1 MTPRP
6 LSHAD
11 RALLFALFV
20 LLFLAAG
27 PVLLGAAPDIAAALA
42 QRLSPSPTDIAPDV
56 PAWSARAL
64 VLTLCVAAV
73 IAALSTLIAAAAAWS
88 LRAARPA
95 WTALAIA
102 PLLMPVYLAYSGWSA
117 FRGPGTLLG
126 DWIAAGPPAR
136 SLAAASLTAILGLS
150 LWAWPLALITIAPAV
165 RVVPAD
171 VLAALALDAP
181 APIGRGLA
189 RLRLVRRAV
198 LAGFSTV
205 FLIMLGSAVP
215 LHLAQVP
222 TLAVHLWTYL
232 SLTPTPGPAYLAA
245 APLLLLAAIAGI
257 LLARNLRAGARPSD
271 EASAPA
277 VEAAAPRW
285 PRLVMLAWLASVA
298 APILAQLIVR
308 QDVDLL
314 FEFWRTLAGAAV
326 ESLQTAAWV
335 GLASAA
341 LCITTARAVGL
352 PGWPRRLARVAVAVT
367 VFLALLPGILVGHAV
382 LAATLRPWTPD
393 WFDRSTA
400 PVVMAHIARFGVLGV
415 LAGWWLARLEPAAL
429 LDTRRLDDPGLRA
442 WLLTVLARWWG
453 VPVCAALA
461 AGALSLHEI
470 ESAVL
475 LTPPGLGSLS
485 QRTLELLH
493 YARDRQLAS
502 ALVNMGL
509 VGVLASLLTGL
520 LAARTVRTFPT
531 PSSPTL

>member
-11 RALLFALFV
+11 RALLFALV
-20 LLFLAAG
+20 ALLIVVGAPA
-27 PVLLGAAPDIAAALA
+27 LLGAAPDIAGALA
-42 QRLSPSPTDIAPDV
+42 RLLSPTPTDIAPDV

-64 VLTLCVAAV
+64 LLTLGVAAL
-73 IAALSTLIAAAAAWS
+73 IAALSTLIATTAAWS

-102 PLLMPVYLAYSGWSA
+102 PLLMPVYLAYAGWSA

-136 SLAAASLTAILGLS
+136 SLAAASLTAVMGLS

-165 RVVPAD
+165 RAVPPD

-257 LLARNLRAGARPSD
+257 VLARNLRAGARASD
-271 EASAPA
+271 T
-277 VEAAAPRW
+277 AATEVARTTRW
-285 PRLVMLAWLASVA
+285 PRLVILAWLASVA
-298 APILAQLIVR
+298 APIAAQFVVR
-308 QDVDLL
+308 RDIDLL

-335 GLASAA
+335 GLAAAA

-367 VFLALLPGILVGHAV
+367 VFLALVPGILVGHAV

-442 WLLTVLARWWG
+442 WLLTVLVRWWG